1 MKCAASRATLY
12 KRWKKKSIQNYSRR
26 TTTTTKK
33 ATKEEEGFVR
43 TFDFPKTQ
51 KKKTK
56 KKKKK
61 TKKKKKKKTLVTEL
75 ETVLRETKHE
85 RRLW

>member
-1 MKCAASRATLY
+1 MAFLFWSNEGESGDEMCFESDAK
-12 KRWKKKSIQNYSRR
+12 KRWKKKSIHYSRR
-26 TTTTTKK
+26 TTTTTR

-51 KKKTK
+51 
-56 KKKKK
+56 
-61 TKKKKKKKTLVTEL
+61 KKKKKKKTLVTEL